1 MKVLIVASDKGDVLS
16 TFVEE
21 QLEALS
27 KCGVEIIRYGVK
39 GKGIIGYLQEISTL
53 KRIIHKEKPDLLHAH
68 YGLCGLLANLQR
80 HVPVVTTYHGSDIN
94 LPQNLFF
101 SKLSIYLSVYNI
113 FVSKRSLSIALNSM
127 FTLLKSRIQKKSL
140 VQPCGIDL
148 FKEQLLSRIE
158 ARKILGFDEKEI
170 IVLFAGAFDNAVKD
184 APLAKTA
191 VACIASEIN
200 KEHDNNISLS
210 GTKGQIKLLE
220 LRGYTRTQVNLMMC
234 AANCL
239 LMTSKTE
246 GSPQVIKEALACG
259 CPIVSVDVGDVAE
272 RTSGVDGCYVV
283 PSREPSAVAEA
294 VKKAIAY
301 EGKTKGY
308 EHIMKSRL
316 ENSQVAETIYN
327 VYQQVVS

>member
-1 MKVLIVASDKGDVLS
+1 M
-16 TFVEE
+16 
-21 QLEALS
+21 
-27 KCGVEIIRYGVK
+27 
-39 GKGIIGYLQEISTL
+39 
-53 KRIIHKEKPDLLHAH
+53 
-68 YGLCGLLANLQR
+68 
-80 HVPVVTTYHGSDIN
+80 
-94 LPQNLFF
+94 
-101 SKLSIYLSVYNI
+101 
-113 FVSKRSLSIALNSM
+113 
-127 FTLLKSRIQKKSL
+127 
-140 VQPCGIDL
+140 
-148 FKEQLLSRIE
+148 
-158 ARKILGFDEKEI
+158 
-170 IVLFAGAFDNAVKD
+170 
-184 APLAKTA
+184 
-191 VACIASEIN
+191 
-200 KEHDNNISLS
+200 S

-327 VYQQVVS
+327 IYQQVVS